1 MTTPRPFKI
10 FCTTLTFG
18 GLILLAHGDAA
29 RAADVSLLSS
39 AAIKPVIE
47 VLGPQFE
54 RASGHKLVSRFEL
67 TPAVKKLIDAGTP
80 FDVAIANPPHIED
93 AIKQGRIATGSRADV
108 ARFGVGV
115 GVRAGA
121 AKPDVGSAD
130 ALKAA
135 LLGAKSVA
143 YVGEGTSGVFVRG
156 LLERLGI
163 ADAMK
168 AKLKPGGI
176 AESLAA
182 VAKGEAEIVVMP
194 VPLIMSG
201 VGVDLAGALPAA
213 LQDNIDMV
221 AGVSAAARDRAAAQ
235 ALIKFLMAPEATT
248 VIKARGFSRVGS

>member
-1 MTTPRPFKI
+1 MTIQSQSKI
-10 FCTTLTFG
+10 ASATVTLG
-18 GLILLAHGDAA
+18 CLIAIMHSANAYAG
-29 RAADVSLLSS
+29 DVSLLSS

-54 RASGHKLVSRFEL
+54 RASGHRLVSRFEL

-93 AIKQGRIATGSRADV
+93 SIKQGRVTAGTRADV

-121 AKPDVGSAD
+121 AKPDVGSPD

-135 LLGAKSVA
+135 LINAKSVA
-143 YVGEGTSGVFVRG
+143 YVGEGTSGVFVRA
-156 LLERLGI
+156 LLDRLGI

-168 AKLKPGGI
+168 AKLRPGGI

-194 VPLIMSG
+194 VPLIMAG
-201 VGVDLAGALPAA
+201 VGVDFAGALPAA

-221 AGVSAAARDRAAAQ
+221 AGIGANAKDRAAAQ
-235 ALIKFLMAPEATT
+235 ALVKYLMGPEATT
-248 VIKARGFSRVGS
+248 VIKARGFSRVSP

>member
-1 MTTPRPFKI
+1 MTIQRQFKI
-10 FCTTLTFG
+10 TSTTVTLG
-18 GLILLAHGDAA
+18 CLIAIIQVAAA
-29 RAADVSLLSS
+29 RAADVALLSS

-54 RASGHKLVSRFEL
+54 RASGHRLVSRFEL

-93 AIKQGRIATGSRADV
+93 AIKQGRIVAGSRADV

-121 AKPDVGSAD
+121 AKPDVRSAD

-135 LLGAKSVA
+135 LLNAKSVA
-143 YVGEGTSGVFVRG
+143 YVGEGTSGVFVRA
-156 LLERLGI
+156 LLGRLGI

-168 AKLKPGGI
+168 EKLRPGGI

-182 VAKGEAEIVVMP
+182 VAKGEAEIVLMP

-201 VGVDLAGALPAA
+201 VGVDLAGALPTA

-221 AGVSAAARDRAAAQ
+221 AGVGAASKVRTAAE
-235 ALIKFLMAPEATT
+235 ALIKFLMAPEANT

>member
-1 MTTPRPFKI
+1 MTVQRQLKI
-10 FCTTLTFG
+10 ASATVTLG
-18 GLILLAHGDAA
+18 CLIAIVQGAA
-29 RAADVSLLSS
+29 AQAADVSLLSS
-39 AAIKPVIE
+39 AAIRPVIE

-54 RASGHKLVSRFEL
+54 RASGHRLVSRFEL

-93 AIKQGRIATGSRADV
+93 AIKQGSIVAGSRADV

-121 AKPDVGSAD
+121 AKPDVSSAD

-135 LLGAKSVA
+135 LLNAKSVA
-143 YVGEGTSGVFVRG
+143 YVGAGTSGEFVRA

-168 AKLKPGGI
+168 DRLRPGGI
-176 AESLAA
+176 AENLAA
-182 VAKGEAEIVVMP
+182 VAKGEVEIVLMP

-221 AGVSAAARDRAAAQ
+221 AGIGAAAKDRAAAQ
-235 ALIKFLMAPEATT
+235 ALIRFLMAPEATT

>member
-1 MTTPRPFKI
+1 MTIPRQFKI
-10 FCTTLTFG
+10 ASTTITLG
-18 GLILLAHGDAA
+18 CLIAIVHGADTYAG
-29 RAADVSLLSS
+29 DVSLLSS

-54 RASGHKLVSRFEL
+54 RASGHRLVSRFEL
-67 TPAVKKLIDAGTP
+67 TPAVKMMIDAGTP
-80 FDVAIANPPHIED
+80 FDVAIANPPHIDD
-93 AIKQGRIATGSRADV
+93 AIKHGRIVAGSRADV

-115 GVRAGA
+115 GVRAGST
-121 AKPDVGSAD
+121 KPDVGSAD

-135 LLGAKSVA
+135 LLNAKSVA
-143 YVGEGTSGVFVRG
+143 YVGEGTSGVFVRA
-156 LLERLGI
+156 LLDRLGI
-163 ADAMK
+163 AEAMK
-168 AKLKPGGI
+168 AKLRPGGI

-221 AGVSAAARDRAAAQ
+221 AGIGAGAKDRPAAQ
-235 ALIKFLMAPEATT
+235 ALVKYLMAPDATA
-248 VIKARGFSRVGS
+248 VIKARGFSRVTP